1 MSLEI
6 IIILGVLIFLAG
18 SFSYAIP
25 SKKSQEISKFRM
37 EALKFGAKIN
47 ILTKA
52 DTTFKSNDLSLVNY
66 VIKNNSSLQDAHFIR
81 DKTEFILY
89 SPLKLKYEDNFFELI
104 SKLNNLSEDVVE
116 IVYKGKQIT
125 FLWKEQTDLTKLKQI
140 LEELNRI

>member
-1 MSLEI
+1 
-6 IIILGVLIFLAG
+6 
-18 SFSYAIP
+18 
-25 SKKSQEISKFRM
+25 M

-116 IVYKGKQIT
+116 VVYIGKQIT
-125 FLWKEQTDLTKLKQI
+125 FLWKEKTDLAKLKQI
-140 LEELNRI
+140 SAELNQI